1 MVMRDLPAI
10 LEDIR
15 KYLASHGPT
24 DDLKSLDNEI
34 KISTLTGNL
43 WSHVGTW
50 ILTYHAYSDF
60 DVVMADLI
68 EEYLVCCHA
77 NGIYPR

>member
-1 MVMRDLPAI
+1 MAMRELPTI

-15 KYLASHGPT
+15 QYLISHGPA
-24 DDLKSLDNEI
+24 DDLKSLDDEI
-34 KISTLTGNL
+34 KVSTLAGKL

-50 ILTYHAYSDF
+50 ILTYQVYGEYN
-60 DVVMADLI
+60 VVMQDLI
-68 EEYLVCCHA
+68 EEYIVCCHA

>member
-1 MVMRDLPAI
+1 MPMRELPAI

-15 KYLASHGPT
+15 QYLINHGPA
-24 DDLKSLDNEI
+24 DDLKSLDDEI
-34 KISTLTGNL
+34 KVSTLTGNL

-50 ILTYHAYSDF
+50 IVTFHAYGQYN
-60 DVVMADLI
+60 VAMQDLI